1 MLYKVAR
8 FLQLVGLIVLPVAI
22 AGEVAGKLS
31 LKDSLIVSATGGA
44 FFLAG
49 WLLQQGNKPP

>member
-8 FLQLVGLIVLPVAI
+8 FLQMVGLIVLPVAI

-31 LKDSLIVSATGGA
+31 LKDSLIVSTTGGA

-49 WLLQQGNKPP
+49 WLLQQGNRPQ